1 MYITKQELTH
11 MYRKQA
17 SGYQWG
23 ERRGRGQYKGSVL
36 ISTNCYV
43 ENKLQGYMGI

>member
-1 MYITKQELTH
+1 MHITKQELTH

-23 ERRGRGQYKGSVL
+23 EGRGEGN
-36 ISTNCYV
+36 I
-43 ENKLQGYMGI
+43 GIVY